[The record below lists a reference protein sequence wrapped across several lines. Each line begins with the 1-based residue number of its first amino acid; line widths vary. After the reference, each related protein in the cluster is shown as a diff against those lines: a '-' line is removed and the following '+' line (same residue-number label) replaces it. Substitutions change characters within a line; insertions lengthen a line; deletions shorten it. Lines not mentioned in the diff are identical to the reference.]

1 MLEQILQALRKGKE
15 LFGQVLSLLTHE
27 QRDMLVKVFPMLIA
41 TLVGGGYLLFRV
53 PYRPLF
59 SDLSIYD
66 AASVVKELDAQKIP
80 YRLLGNGTMIE
91 VPSEILQRTRLEMAG
106 KGLGSTGGV
115 GFEIFEETSFGATDF
130 TQRVNFLRALQ
141 GELSRT
147 ISNLDAVQVGRVHLG
162 LPVRTGFLGSEVAP
176 SASVVVGI
184 RPGYRLSSAQ
194 VQGITNLV
202 SNSVPR
208 LVPARVTVVDTSGK
222 LLQAGTGYLTG
233 GLGNRYQVELGLERE
248 MEGRIE
254 TMLRPVLGLN
264 KLVTRVRVEVDF
276 SRRELTRQE
285 FDPSKRVMTSSQQD
299 VDGSDTSIGGVPG
312 VQGKLPGGDA
322 EEPDETPTTKKSES
336 VTYEIDR
343 TTSRIT
349 KPGGQIRLLSIAV
362 LIDGRYEKNKYIPRT
377 PEEMEMFRTI
387 IKRAVGFNEKR
398 GDQLELTNAQFR
410 PEAELL
416 EAVRPIAPEQPQQ
429 WVQSPLVI
437 GIGAA
442 VLLFLMFSLMR
453 RRGRRAPQVQ
463 VALRPP
469 QAQVLTEGETRE
481 AIGETISGA
490 AEKLDKITIT
500 ADPRKEQLAQIAK
513 DFQDQTVQLIRM
525 WLMEGKK
532 PRPEVIE
539 VSTGEETGN

>member
-15 LFGQVLSLLTHE
+15 LFGQVLSLVTQE
-27 QRDMLVKVFPMLIA
+27 QRDLLVKIFPMLIA

-80 YRLLGNGTMIE
+80 YRLLGNGTIIE

-147 ISNLDAVQVGRVHLG
+147 ISNLDAIQVGRVHLG

-184 RPGYRLSSAQ
+184 RPGYRLSSEQ
-194 VQGITNLV
+194 VQGIANLV

-349 KPGGQIRLLSIAV
+349 EPGGQIRLLSIAV

-398 GDQLELTNAQFR
+398 GDQLELTNARFR

-416 EAVRPIAPEQPQQ
+416 EAVRPIVPEQPQQ

-442 VLLFLMFSLMR
+442 VLLFLMFRLMR
-453 RRGRRAPQVQ
+453 RRGRRAPQKQ
-463 VALRPP
+463 VALGPP
-469 QAQVLTEGETRE
+469 QAQVLTEGEARE

-490 AEKLDKITIT
+490 SEKLDKITIT

-513 DFQDQTVQLIRM
+513 DYQDQTVSLIRM

-532 PRPEVIE
+532 PRPGVMEE
-539 VSTGEETGN
+539 SAEEETGN